1 LQINKK
7 NELEII
13 SSSSIKKWSIQSVQ
27 YLRLLL
33 RLYKLLL
40 NYIAYEDEVYALYK
54 EGIDYLKRIRAVK
67 PPMIVISGSCVNFE
81 KERQKIIEFIGE
93 LEWGIHS
100 KSNCECSSNGSALG
114 WDFFQIYFD
123 PEFVERLLDV
133 HPDIGKEEGNMIEQQ
148 FVLWISKKL
157 KKRKQEYHL
166 KLSDVP
172 YEDTQGFRLNP
183 ENYRDD
189 SELEKLR

>member
-1 LQINKK
+1 
-7 NELEII
+7 
-13 SSSSIKKWSIQSVQ
+13 
-27 YLRLLL
+27 LRLH
-33 RLYKLLL
+33 
-40 NYIAYEDEVYALYK
+40 YIAYDADDDVCVLSRR
-54 EGIDYLKRIRAVK
+54 GNGDLKRVPAVK
-67 PPMIVISGSCVNFE
+67 PPMIVISGSCINFD

-93 LEWGIHS
+93 LEWGAHT

-133 HPDIGKEEGNMIEQQ
+133 HPDIGKEEGNMVEQQ
-148 FVLWISKKL
+148 FVLWISKQL
-157 KKRKQEYHL
+157 KKRNLEYYL
-166 KLSDVP
+166 KLSDIP
-172 YEDTQGFRLNP
+172 YEDTKGFRLNP

>member
-1 LQINKK
+1 V
-7 NELEII
+7 
-13 SSSSIKKWSIQSVQ
+13 QS
-27 YLRLLL
+27 LWLLL
-33 RLYKLLL
+33 RLYELLL
-40 NYIAYEDEVYALYK
+40 YYRAYEVYALYK
-54 EGIDYLKRIRAVK
+54 EGMDYLKRIRAVK
-67 PPMIVISGSCVNFE
+67 PPMIVISGSCINFD

-100 KSNCECSSNGSALG
+100 KSNWECSSNGSALG

-148 FVLWISKKL
+148 FVLWISRQL
-157 KKRKQEYHL
+157 KKRRLEYHL

-172 YEDTQGFRLNP
+172 YEYTQGFRLNP

>member
-1 LQINKK
+1 MQINKK
-7 NELEII
+7 IESEIFRFNQKMVDRGRI
-13 SSSSIKKWSIQSVQ
+13 
-27 YLRLLL
+27 LL

-40 NYIAYEDEVYALYK
+40 NYISYDVEDEVYALFK

-67 PPMIVISGSCVNFE
+67 PPMIVISGSCINFD

-133 HPDIGKEEGNMIEQQ
+133 YPDIGKEEGNMIEQQ
-148 FVLWISKKL
+148 FVLWISKQL
-157 KKRKQEYHL
+157 KKRKLEYHL

-172 YEDTQGFRLNP
+172 YEQTQGFRLNP

>member
-1 LQINKK
+1 M
-7 NELEII
+7 
-13 SSSSIKKWSIQSVQ
+13 
-27 YLRLLL
+27 
-33 RLYKLLL
+33 LLL
-40 NYIAYEDEVYALYK
+40 NYISYDAKYMLYE

-67 PPMIVISGSCVNFE
+67 PPMIVISGSCINFD

-100 KSNCECSSNGSALG
+100 KSDCECSSNGSALG

-123 PEFVERLLDV
+123 PEFVEGLLDV
-133 HPDIGKEEGNMIEQQ
+133 YPDIGKEEGNMIEQQ
-148 FVLWISKKL
+148 FVLWISKQL
-157 KKRKQEYHL
+157 KKRKLEYHL

-172 YEDTQGFRLNP
+172 YEQTQGFRLNP

>member
-1 LQINKK
+1 L
-7 NELEII
+7 
-13 SSSSIKKWSIQSVQ
+13 IKKEKRSLSS
-27 YLRLLL
+27 LES
-33 RLYKLLL
+33 L
-40 NYIAYEDEVYALYK
+40 N
-54 EGIDYLKRIRAVK
+54 G
-67 PPMIVISGSCVNFE
+67 
-81 KERQKIIEFIGE
+81 
-93 LEWGIHS
+93 GIHS

-133 HPDIGKEEGNMIEQQ
+133 YPDIGKEEGNMIEQQ
-148 FVLWISKKL
+148 FVLWISKQL
-157 KKRKQEYHL
+157 KKRKLEYHL

-172 YEDTQGFRLNP
+172 YEQTQGFRLNP